1 MHDKVEPVVCN
12 SFMTCIS
19 DDFVTPSSTP
29 PNESVDGDSETLKDE
44 APSMA
49 DIFAEELSES
59 ALHEKIY
66 DK

>member
-1 MHDKVEPVVCN
+1 
-12 SFMTCIS
+12 MTCIS